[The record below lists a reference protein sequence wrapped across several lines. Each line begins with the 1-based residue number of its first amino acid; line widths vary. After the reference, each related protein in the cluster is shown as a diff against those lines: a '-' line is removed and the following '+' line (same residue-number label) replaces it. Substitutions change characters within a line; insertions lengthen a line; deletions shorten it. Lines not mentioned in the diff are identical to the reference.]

1 MWYVASLLGVLG
13 LGATLVG
20 LALLAYAAISHL
32 GRPDKQVPW
41 HWTAGV
47 VPLAICLFAG
57 GLLLQVVSFVARIAL
72 GGS

>member
-1 MWYVASLLGVLG
+1 MWFVASVLGVLG

-32 GRPDKQVPW
+32 GRADSKVPW
-41 HWTAGV
+41 RWTAGA
-47 VPLAICLFAG
+47 VPLAIRLFAG
-57 GLLLQVVSFVARIAL
+57 GLILQAVSFAARIAL